1 MFLNLLTFYTA
12 KIRIFDNNSLGSY
25 YKFLVKYEKEYT
37 IRLSEDEEKAI
48 EFISKKLA
56 SGKRIHELELLKRT
70 LQYHHG
76 IIGHLQKKTKT
87 FPIFINY
94 DKQDNI
100 SDTTKYEDHFVAEN
114 RLIAISKSGRSMDS
128 EDVQN
133 FLNATERGIDVQL
146 FVRKNKDDKISKEFY
161 YLGRVIATGNAKQF
175 VMPNTDKTAVE
186 IEWELETPV
195 REDIYQYIVNE

>member
-1 MFLNLLTFYTA
+1 MIRRLRHFRYSLTTISRTISA
-12 KIRIFDNNSLGSY
+12 IPQNTKIICSREPADCDFQ
-25 YKFLVKYEKEYT
+25 KW
-37 IRLSEDEEKAI
+37 
-48 EFISKKLA
+48 KK
-56 SGKRIHELELLKRT
+56 
-70 LQYHHG
+70 HG
-76 IIGHLQKKTKT
+76 
-87 FPIFINY
+87 
-94 DKQDNI
+94 
-100 SDTTKYEDHFVAEN
+100 
-114 RLIAISKSGRSMDS
+114 S

-161 YLGRVIATGNAKQF
+161 YLGCVIATGNAKQF